1 LFNVGKYVNLVIK
14 IKSEKVNKNNKD
26 IKKGIKAISSEI
38 LNGEN
43 YSRNDFAR
51 SILNYP
57 AMMVPSVQE
66 PIIEKLSHAIEGEV
80 SLLDPFVG
88 ASNTLVTAMKYG
100 MNVFGQDINP
110 LSILLSQV
118 KTNFYLTDELIDAE
132 KRIVSDI
139 NSDTS
144 DTVEITFVNID
155 KWFTRSIQI
164 ELSKIYRAINKEPNL
179 KIRKFFWI
187 VLAETIRLT
196 SNDRTS
202 TFKMHMRS
210 IEEIKT
216 RLISAIKTFSIVSKK
231 NIKNISDYI
240 SVLTQNGH
248 IRRGKYIKK
257 AEVIWGD
264 TLSGIKTK
272 KTFNLLV
279 TSPPYGDNQTTV
291 TYGQFSYLPLQWIP
305 MEDIDKTIGLEYL
318 RTAQEIDAKSLGG
331 QFRGNIKDIEEE
343 TFEKSITLKKF
354 VTQFKCDERKKA
366 EKVTRFIYELDNSI
380 DKILP
385 RMEKDSF
392 LAWTIGNRNVN
403 KQVVQ
408 NDLILK
414 ELFNSKGIDLFT
426 DLEREILSKR
436 MPVRNN
442 FSNMMSKEKIIIFK
456 KTN

>member
-1 LFNVGKYVNLVIK
+1 MN
-14 IKSEKVNKNNKD
+14 KVNKS
-26 IKKGIKAISSEI
+26 IKKDIKAISSEI

-66 PIIEKLSHAIEGEV
+66 PIIELLSEALNKNA
-80 SLLDPFVG
+80 SLIDPFMG
-88 ASNTLVTAMKYG
+88 ASNTLVTGMKYG

-118 KTNFYLTDELIDAE
+118 KTSIYSMEELTDAE
-132 KRIVSDI
+132 KRLISNI
-139 NSDTS
+139 NADTS
-144 DTVEITFVNID
+144 NDIEITFVNIN
-155 KWFTRSIQI
+155 KWFTNTIQI
-164 ELSKIYRAINKEPNL
+164 ELSKIFRAIRSEQSL

-202 TFKMHMRS
+202 TFKMHMRP
-210 IEEIKT
+210 IEEINL
-216 RLISAIKTFSIVSKK
+216 RQISALKTFASVSKK
-231 NIKNISDYI
+231 NIKNIGDYL
-240 SVLTQNGH
+240 SVLLSNGY
-248 IRRGKYIKK
+248 IKNGKYTKS
-257 AEVIWGD
+257 ADVVWGD
-264 TLSGIKTK
+264 TNAEIKTD

-305 MEDIDKTIGLEYL
+305 IEDIDETITIDYL
-318 RTAQEIDAKSLGG
+318 RTAQSIDNKSLGG
-331 QFRGNIKDIEEE
+331 QIKENIKDIEERI
-343 TFEKSITLKKF
+343 FEKSKTLKRF
-354 VTQFKCDERKKA
+354 INQFKDGERKKA
-366 EKVTRFIYELDNSI
+366 EKVTRFINDLDNSI
-380 DKILP
+380 DKMLP
-385 RMEKDSF
+385 KMNKDSF
-392 LAWTIGNRNVN
+392 LVWTIGNRNVN

-414 ELFNSKGIDLFT
+414 ELFTDKGINLFT

-436 MPVRNN
+436 MPGRNN
-442 FSNMMSKEKIIIFK
+442 FSNMMSKEKILIFK

>member
-1 LFNVGKYVNLVIK
+1 MSENLKRHI
-14 IKSEKVNKNNKD
+14 E
-26 IKKGIKAISSEI
+26 AISSET

-43 YSRNDFAR
+43 YSRSDFAR

-66 PIIEKLSHAIEGEV
+66 PIIEALSYALNKNV
-80 SLLDPFVG
+80 SLMDPFMG
-88 ASNTLVTAMKYG
+88 ASNTLVTGMKYG

-118 KTNFYLTDELIDAE
+118 KTSFYQKEELIDAD
-132 KRIVSDI
+132 KRVISTINGD
-139 NSDTS
+139 NSD
-144 DTVEITFVNID
+144 VIEISFINID
-155 KWFTRSIQI
+155 KWFTKDIQA
-164 ELSKIYRAINKEPNL
+164 ELSKIYRAIRREQNL
-179 KIRKFFWI
+179 KIRKFFWV

-202 TFKMHMRS
+202 TFKMHMRP
-210 IEEIKT
+210 IEEINS
-216 RLISAIKTFSIVSKK
+216 RQISAIKTFTSVSKK

-240 SVLTQNGH
+240 SVLIQSGH
-248 IRRGKYIKK
+248 IKKEKYVKNID
-257 AEVIWGD
+257 VVWGD
-264 TLSGIKTK
+264 TNSEIKTK

-305 MEDIDKTIGLEYL
+305 VEDIDDSIAIDYL
-318 RTAQEIDAKSLGG
+318 KTAQSIDNKSLGG
-331 QFRGNIKDIEEE
+331 QVKESINEIEERV
-343 TFEKSITLKKF
+343 FEKSKTLKKF
-354 VTQFKCDERKKA
+354 VTQFKDNERKKA
-366 EKVTRFIYELDNSI
+366 EKVTRFINDLDNSI
-380 DKILP
+380 DKMLP
-385 RMEKDSF
+385 RMRKDSF
-392 LAWTIGNRNVN
+392 LVWTIGNRNVN

-414 ELFNSKGIDLFT
+414 ELFTHKGVSLFT

-436 MPVRNN
+436 MPGRNN
-442 FSNMMSKEKIIIFK
+442 FSNTMSKEKIIIFK

>member
-1 LFNVGKYVNLVIK
+1 INKSNKVSENLKRHI
-14 IKSEKVNKNNKD
+14 E
-26 IKKGIKAISSEI
+26 AISSET

-43 YSRNDFAR
+43 YSRSDFAR

-66 PIIEKLSHAIEGEV
+66 TIIEALSYALNKNV
-80 SLLDPFVG
+80 SLMDPFMG
-88 ASNTLVTAMKYG
+88 ASNTLVTGMKYG

-118 KTNFYLTDELIDAE
+118 KTSFYQKEELIDAE
-132 KRIVSDI
+132 KRVISTINRD
-139 NSDTS
+139 NSD
-144 DTVEITFVNID
+144 VIEISFINID
-155 KWFTRSIQI
+155 KWFTKNIQV
-164 ELSKIYRAINKEPNL
+164 ELSKIYRAIRREHNL
-179 KIRKFFWI
+179 KIRKFFWV

-202 TFKMHMRS
+202 TFKMHMRP
-210 IEEIKT
+210 IEEINS
-216 RLISAIKTFSIVSKK
+216 RQISAIKTFTSISKK

-240 SVLTQNGH
+240 SVLIQSGH
-248 IRRGKYIKK
+248 IKKEKYVKNID
-257 AEVIWGD
+257 VVWGD
-264 TLSGIKTK
+264 TNSEIKTK

-305 MEDIDKTIGLEYL
+305 VEDIDDSIAIDYL
-318 RTAQEIDAKSLGG
+318 KTAQSIDNKSLGG
-331 QFRGNIKDIEEE
+331 QVKESINEVEERD
-343 TFEKSITLKKF
+343 FEKSKTLKKF
-354 VTQFKCDERKKA
+354 VTQFKDTERKKA
-366 EKVTRFIYELDNSI
+366 EKVTRFINDLDNSI
-380 DKILP
+380 DKMLP
-385 RMEKDSF
+385 RMRKDSF
-392 LAWTIGNRNVN
+392 LVWTIGNRNVN

-414 ELFNSKGIDLFT
+414 ELFTHKGVTLFT

-436 MPVRNN
+436 MAGRNN